1 VGEYLRVFPHVGF
14 FLFLSAVVAEDDRF
28 LIPLAIARV
37 EMMIAIRKERVDGC
51 RAYRPTPGD
60 IRRACEE
67 IQATW
72 SPQERTKRA
81 RRMRVVCWKVPLI
94 RLSDLDLVEPIDG
107 ERADLN
113 DLS

>member
-1 VGEYLRVFPHVGF
+1 
-14 FLFLSAVVAEDDRF
+14 
-28 LIPLAIARV
+28 
-37 EMMIAIRKERVDGC
+37 MIAIRKERADRGRV
-51 RAYRPTPGD
+51 YMPTPGE

-81 RRMRVVCWKVPLI
+81 RGMRAVCWTAPLI

-107 ERADLN
+107 QRADRN